1 MGHCTVRELLP
12 TAAQLALAV
21 VTADSPGEV
30 TQGMVPVTLLSS
42 VPWAFLAH
50 STSPPGHLGD
60 VPSSPLITP
69 QRTLSGR
76 STTTPRVTS
85 AINEPGHFSQGRACT
100 AHVEVPG
107 MATN

>member
-1 MGHCTVRELLP
+1 MGHSKARELLP
-12 TAAQLALAV
+12 TASCAAV
-21 VTADSPGEV
+21 AMVTVDSPEQV

-42 VPWAFLAH
+42 VTWAFLAH

-76 STTTPRVTS
+76 FATTPRVTS